1 MAEVFTI
8 VKYKQQGIIFRDGDL
23 SDYFYI
29 IRQGYVAINRLVRGL
44 DNPESDNLGPGDL
57 FGIEAV
63 MSSRPHFDNAVAKTE
78 CVLIAIR
85 REQYKN
91 LIQSNTAIAQKISM
105 QLSQRIRFLNM
116 QMAAT
121 PTQSAGADISTD
133 NESLLYKI
141 GDYYF
146 NVHRYNEAYYTWNK
160 YLQDYPDG
168 TYATMAKMDLAKF
181 TDKVTIR
188 PINYSGDD
196 FIRKYPKG
204 SIICVEGENS
214 SECFIIQKGR
224 IRITKIVNGKE
235 MLLSVVNNGEMFGE
249 MSLLETLPRSAT
261 AIALE
266 DCELMTLSKDKFEQT
281 IVTQPQI
288 VIRLTTL
295 LSERIWFLSRQIR
308 VRIMTDLAAR
318 CCEML
323 IVQLERQS
331 VHLNTAS
338 HTFDLTPE
346 TLGRLCMITG
356 PEIKVTI
363 STLIREGVLV
373 LVDNKVVAKNKY
385 ELTRRA
391 KLYWTMHP
399 LK

>member
-8 VKYKQQGIIFRDGDL
+8 VKYKQHGVIFRDGDL
-23 SDYFYI
+23 SNYFYI
-29 IRQGYVAINRLVRGL
+29 IRQGYVALNRLVRML
-44 DNPESDNLGPGDL
+44 DNTESDNLGPGDL

-78 CVLIAIR
+78 CVLIAIK
-85 REQYKN
+85 REQFKN
-91 LIQSNTAIAQKISM
+91 LIQSNAGIAQKISL
-105 QLSQRIRFLNM
+105 QLSQRIRFLNA
-116 QMAAT
+116 QLAAA
-121 PTQSAGADISTD
+121 PAQPAVADISVD
-133 NESLLYKI
+133 NESQLYKT
-141 GDYYF
+141 GDYYY

-168 TYATMAKMDLAKF
+168 TYAVMAKMDLAKF

-188 PINYSGDD
+188 PIHYSGDD

-204 SIICVEGENS
+204 STICVEGENS
-214 SECFIIQKGR
+214 SECFIVQKGR
-224 IRITKIVNGKE
+224 IRITKIINNKE
-235 MLLSVVNNGEMFGE
+235 MLLAIVNSGEMFGE

-266 DCELMTLSKDKFEQT
+266 DCEFMTLSKDKFEQT

-288 VIRLTTL
+288 VIRLTVL
-295 LSERIWFLSRQIR
+295 LAERIWYLSRQIR

-323 IVQLERQS
+323 VVQLEKQG

-338 HTFDLTPE
+338 HVFDFTPE
-346 TLGRLCMITG
+346 MLGRMCMITG
-356 PEIKVTI
+356 PEVKITI
-363 STLIREGVLV
+363 LTLIREGVIV
-373 LVDNKVVAKNKY
+373 LVDNKIVAKNKH
-385 ELTRRA
+385 ELMRRA

>member
-8 VKYKQQGIIFRDGDL
+8 VKYKQHGVIFRDGDL

-29 IRQGYVAINRLVRGL
+29 IRQGYVAINRLVRML
-44 DNPESDNLGPGDL
+44 NNAESDNLGPGDL

-78 CVLIAIR
+78 CVLIAIKR
-85 REQYKN
+85 DQFMS
-91 LIQSNTAIAQKISM
+91 LIQSNTAIAQNISM

-116 QMAAT
+116 QLASVPAQ
-121 PTQSAGADISTD
+121 PVAADISID
-133 NESLLYKI
+133 NESLLYKT

-168 TYATMAKMDLAKF
+168 TYAVMAKMDLAKF

-188 PINYSGDD
+188 PMNYSGDD
-196 FIRKYPKG
+196 FIRRYPKG
-204 SIICVEGENS
+204 SMICVEGENS
-214 SECFIIQKGR
+214 SECFIVQKGR
-224 IRITKIVNGKE
+224 IRITKIINNKE
-235 MLLSVVNNGEMFGE
+235 ILLSIVNSGELFGE

-266 DCELMTLSKDKFEQT
+266 DCEFMTLSKDRFEQT

-288 VIRLTTL
+288 VIHLTTL

-308 VRIMTDLAAR
+308 VRMMTDLAAR

-323 IVQLERQS
+323 VVQLERQGAR
-331 VHLNTAS
+331 LNTTS
-338 HTFDLTPE
+338 YVFDFTPE
-346 TLGRLCMITG
+346 MLGKMCLIAD
-356 PEIKVTI
+356 PEVKTTI
-363 STLIREGVLV
+363 STLIHEGVIV
-373 LVDNKVVAKNKY
+373 LADNKIVAKNKH
-385 ELTRRA
+385 ELSRRA